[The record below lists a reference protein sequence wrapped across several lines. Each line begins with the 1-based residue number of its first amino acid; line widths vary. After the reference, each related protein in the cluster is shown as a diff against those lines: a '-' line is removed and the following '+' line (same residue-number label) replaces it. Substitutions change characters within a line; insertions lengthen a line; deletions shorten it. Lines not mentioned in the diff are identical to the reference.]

1 MTRRTFLGRVTGVL
15 AAVGISWPKRWR
27 SRKPT
32 IDGFP
37 VHEETAISAGN
48 WTACWWNATGG
59 HTKTCSDGVMKE
71 YLNGERVA

>member
-1 MTRRTFLGRVTGVL
+1 MTRRTFLGRVTGAI
-15 AAVGISWPKRWR
+15 AAIGIAWPKRWR

-37 VHEETAISAGN
+37 VHEETAISACN
-48 WTACWWNATGG
+48 WTACWF
-59 HTKTCSDGVMKE
+59 DGIGYHHKVCENGVVTE